1 MPIIGMTG
9 DEAVAQAAKVVN
21 PDVCAAYPITPQ
33 TIIVERFSDFVN
45 DGEVDTDFV
54 CVESEHSAMSACV
67 GASATGA
74 RVFTATASQGLLLMY
89 EILFIAASSR
99 LPIIMALAN
108 RAVSGPINIHG
119 ELSDQL
125 LMRDSGW
132 ISLFS
137 ENNQEAYDQTIL
149 AFRIGEH
156 QDVQL
161 PVAIGLDGFILSHAL
176 EGVDVVDR
184 QFVRDYL
191 PPRQMKYPFVPE
203 NPVTIGLL
211 CLPDFYYEL
220 RYQIE
225 DANNKALNVIPDMFN
240 EWGERTGRYY
250 KPIETYQCEDAEFA
264 FITMGAFAGNAKATV
279 DDLREQGEKVGAI
292 KIRTFRPWF
301 GDMFYNAIKDIPTL
315 GIVERAHS
323 FGGNQHHQML
333 ASDVFSTLYT
343 KRDFKNVYSHIAG
356 LGGRDLLI
364 PSWKELYQN
373 CKEWAS
379 EERVMETQWVGLR
392 E

>member
-9 DEAVAQAAKVVN
+9 DEAVAQAAKIIN

-45 DGEVDTDFV
+45 DGEVDTEFV

-99 LPIIMALAN
+99 LPIVMSIVN

-137 ENNQEAYDQTIL
+137 ENNQEIYDQTIL

-156 QDVQL
+156 PEVQL
-161 PVAIGLDGFILSHAL
+161 PVAVGLDGFILSHAL
-176 EGVDVVDR
+176 EGVDVLNR
-184 QFVRDYL
+184 QFISDFL
-191 PPRQMKYPFVPE
+191 PPRKVTYPLVPE
-203 NPVTIGLL
+203 GPITVGLL

-225 DANNKALNVIPDMFN
+225 DANNHALRVIPKIFED
-240 EWGERTGRYY
+240 WGERTGRHY

-264 FITMGAFAGNAKATV
+264 FVTMGAFSGNAKAAV
-279 DDLREQGEKVGAI
+279 DDLREKGKKVGAV
-292 KIRTFRPWF
+292 KIRAYRPWF
-301 GDMFYNAIKDIPTL
+301 GEMLYDAIKDIPTL

-323 FGGNQHHQML
+323 LGGDQHSQMF
-333 ASDVFSTLYT
+333 ASDIFFTLYN
-343 KRDFKNVYSHIAG
+343 KRDFKNVYSHVAG

-364 PSWKELYQN
+364 PAWKEIYSN
-373 CKEWAS
+373 CTKWAS
-379 EERVMETQWVGLR
+379 ENQIVGTQWVGLR

>member
-9 DEAVAQAAKVVN
+9 DEAVAQAAKIVN

-119 ELSDQL
+119 ELSDQM

-161 PVAIGLDGFILSHAL
+161 PVAVGLDGFILSHAL
-176 EGVDVVDR
+176 EGIDVVDR
-184 QFVRDYL
+184 QFVMDYL

-225 DANNKALNVIPDMFN
+225 EANNQALRVIPSMFN

-264 FITMGAFAGNAKATV
+264 LISMGAFAGNAKAAV
-279 DDLREQGEKVGAI
+279 DDLREQGEKAGAV

-323 FGGNQHHQML
+323 IGGNQHHQML
-333 ASDVFSTLYT
+333 ASDILSTLYV

-379 EERVMETQWVGLR
+379 EERVVGTQWVGLR

>member
-9 DEAVAQAAKVVN
+9 DEAVAQAAKVIN
-21 PDVCAAYPITPQ
+21 PEVCAAYPITPQ

-45 DGEVDTDFV
+45 DGEVDTNFV

-99 LPIIMALAN
+99 LPIVMALAN

-119 ELSDQL
+119 ELSDQM
-125 LMRDSGW
+125 LMRDCGW

-156 QDVQL
+156 PQVQL
-161 PVAIGLDGFILSHAL
+161 PVAVGLDGFILSHAL
-176 EGVDVVDR
+176 EGVDTVDR
-184 QFVRDYL
+184 QLIADFL
-191 PPRQMKYPFVPE
+191 PPRQMKYQFIPE
-203 NPVTIGLL
+203 NPITIGLL

-225 DANNKALNVIPDMFN
+225 DANNQALDVIPKVFN
-240 EWGERTGRYY
+240 EWEEFTGRSY
-250 KPIETYQCEDAEFA
+250 KPIETYKCEDAEFA
-264 FITMGAFAGNAKATV
+264 FITMGAFAGNAKAAV
-279 DDLREQGEKVGAI
+279 DDLREQGEKVGAV
-292 KIRTFRPWF
+292 KIRVYRPWF
-301 GDMFYNAIKDIPTL
+301 GDMFYEAIKDIPTL

-323 FGGNQHHQML
+323 IGGKQHQQML
-333 ASDVFSTLYT
+333 ASDVFSTLYS
-343 KRDFKNVYSHIAG
+343 KRDFKSVYSHVAG

-364 PSWKELYQN
+364 PSWKAIYEN

-379 EERVMETQWVGLR
+379 HDKTMETQWVSLR